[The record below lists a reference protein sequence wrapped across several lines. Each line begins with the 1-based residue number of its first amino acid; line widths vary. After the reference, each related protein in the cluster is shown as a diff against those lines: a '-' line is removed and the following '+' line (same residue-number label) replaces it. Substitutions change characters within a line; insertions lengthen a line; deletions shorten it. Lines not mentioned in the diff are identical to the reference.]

1 MLELIINFRRIK
13 FSLNANINILG
24 YKDNVKQFC
33 KKIYVLIL
41 KNFLQLLIL
50 IKCDNYRIF

>member
-33 KKIYVLIL
+33 KK
-41 KNFLQLLIL
+41 FM
-50 IKCDNYRIF
+50 F

>member
-41 KNFLQLLIL
+41 KKFLQLLIL

>member
-33 KKIYVLIL
+33 KKNLCF
-41 KNFLQLLIL
+41 NFKKFFTI
-50 IKCDNYRIF
+50 INFNKMR

>member
-33 KKIYVLIL
+33 KKNYVLIL
-41 KNFLQLLIL
+41 KKFLQLLIL